1 MEDEEGIVARR
12 TRRRRRTRR
21 KEGEDGAVFSVL
33 RVVRSFS
40 VFPIALALV
49 LVIVLCPYQC
59 WPMTLRS
66 SGKQRSTETSGLRF
80 LGSQEIENEN
90 DDEEDFMI
98 SFGLRLEECLEVGG
112 ERGFERIGETF
123 EFE

>member
-1 MEDEEGIVARR
+1 
-12 TRRRRRTRR
+12 
-21 KEGEDGAVFSVL
+21 
-33 RVVRSFS
+33 
-40 VFPIALALV
+40 
-49 LVIVLCPYQC
+49 
-59 WPMTLRS
+59 MTLRS

-90 DDEEDFMI
+90 DDDEDFMI
-98 SFGLRLEECLEVGG
+98 LFGLRLEESLEVGG